1 MRRHAWSG
9 AAFGAALSL
18 ITVAC
23 GEKSV
28 SEPIAA
34 GTTGSPSA
42 QIALLRRF
50 DTLSVDQSMQ
60 LTAIVPALPGSVAPS
75 VRWQSSDTN
84 VAVVTRNGVLFALKS
99 GRATVTASMEGTS
112 DATSVTVH
120 PGIRDISFEADSIAI
135 SLAQSVK
142 VPYRVTDT
150 DGNAVDLSK
159 HSVEWVSTAPDVMP
173 LTGDATV
180 TGRAIGRAEL
190 LLRVDTKVGSTHVR
204 VMAKPVAS
212 VHVSPTSL
220 SLSAGQNAQL
230 VTAVLDVDGT
240 ALTGRSINYGSSNT
254 AIATVDSKGLVTGV
268 KAGSTTIDVNAE
280 GRKASVAVTV
290 SGSASTT
297 LTPPVATVSVALGS
311 SSLAA
316 DKSTKATAVLKDAG
330 GNTLSGRDVL
340 WTSDDPAVATVDSAG
355 VVSAVGPGSTKI
367 MATAEGKS
375 GNATLSVVASQ
386 TIGSVSVS
394 VASSINVGKTA
405 QATATV
411 KDASGQVVTGR
422 SVSWVSSDASIAS
435 VSSSGL
441 VTALKG
447 GSVTITASVDGKT
460 GSAVVTSVA
469 PVAAV
474 RSIKLAAPA
483 TNLRIGE
490 VLQISAVVEDANGN
504 PLTSVPVT
512 WSSSR
517 PSVATVSS
525 GGVVA
530 GIGAGSAT
538 ISAKADTVTRTLAF
552 TVVDT
557 ASTTGASS
565 PTGSVYGNA
574 TPAELPRLTVNTAYP
589 SVSRQV
595 SVPAG
600 ASLQAAINA
609 ALPGDELLLAPG
621 ASYVGNFTL
630 PPKSGSG
637 WIVIRTNVSDA
648 ALGAAGTRMTPSR
661 AGSLKLAKI
670 QSPNLTSV
678 ITTDLGAHN
687 YRFTGV
693 DIGSTLAT
701 GDINA
706 LIRFGDGSS
715 AQNTAA
721 SVAYNLI
728 IDRSW
733 VHGSPL
739 LDLRRCVM
747 LNSATSAVVDSWLG
761 DCHSSS
767 GDSQSIIGWNGPGPY
782 LIQNNHLEAGH
793 EVVAFGGSSSFITNQ
808 SPSDITLRRNHI
820 TRPTTWKG
828 VWSAKNL
835 IETKHARRL
844 LIEGNVIED
853 NWMDAQAGFAFV
865 LKSENQNGD
874 TPWTQSTDITI
885 RYNKIRNTGN
895 VFNLAANPSGI
906 PAVPA
911 GRMVI
916 TDNVIENVNTSPYLG
931 DGHTLQLLGGLY
943 DIVMMHNTV
952 LSANGGSATTVVFGA
967 LPVIQRLVI
976 HSNVFHH
983 GVYGM
988 KGGGTTEGS
997 ISLGTFAPGYLVTNN
1012 VISNGGTPGN
1022 YPAYNYFPSTQS
1034 GIGFVDLA
1042 GGDFHLSGSSPYK
1055 NDGYDGRDV
1064 GADIDKVN
1072 ALTPGVTV
1080 AP

>member
-9 AAFGAALSL
+9 AAIIAALSL

-28 SEPIAA
+28 SGPAAA
-34 GTTGSPSA
+34 GTTGTPSA
-42 QIALLRRF
+42 QIALLTRF

-75 VRWQSSDTN
+75 VKWASSDTN
-84 VAVVTRNGVLFALKS
+84 VAIVTRNGVLFALKS
-99 GRATVTASMEGTS
+99 GRATVTASMQGMS

-142 VPYRVTDT
+142 VPFRVTDT
-150 DGNAVDLSK
+150 DGNQVDLSK
-159 HSVEWVSTAPDVMP
+159 HSVEWISTAPDVMP

-180 TGRAIGRAEL
+180 TGRAIGSAEL
-190 LLRVDTKVGSTHVR
+190 LLRVDTKVGGTHVR
-204 VMAKPVAS
+204 VMEKPVAS
-212 VHVSPTSL
+212 VSVSPTSL
-220 SLSAGQNAQL
+220 SLSAGQRAQL
-230 VTAVLDVDGT
+230 AVATLDVHGT
-240 ALTGRSINYGSSNT
+240 ALTGRNITFSSSKS
-254 AIATVDSKGLVTGV
+254 AIATVDGDGLVTGIQ
-268 KAGSTTIDVNAE
+268 AGSATIDVNAE

-290 SGSASTT
+290 SGSASTA
-297 LTPPVATVSVALGS
+297 LTPPVASVSVSLGAS
-311 SSLAA
+311 SVVA
-316 DKSTKATAVLKDAG
+316 DKTTKATAVLKDAG
-330 GNTLSGRDVL
+330 GTTLTGRAVL
-340 WTSDDPAVATVDSAG
+340 WSSNDPAIATVDSAG
-355 VVSAVGPGSTKI
+355 VVTAVGPGSTSI
-367 MATAEGKS
+367 TATAEGKS
-375 GNATLSVVASQ
+375 GSAPLTVTAST
-386 TIGSVSVS
+386 TIASVSVS

-405 QATATV
+405 QATATL
-411 KDASGQVVTGR
+411 KDASGNVVTGR
-422 SVSWVSSDASIAS
+422 TVSWVSSDAGIAS

-447 GSVTITASVDGKT
+447 GSVTIAASSDGKT
-460 GSAVVTSVA
+460 GSAMVTSVA
-469 PVAAV
+469 PVAPV
-474 RSIKLAAPA
+474 KSIMLTAAA
-483 TNLRIGE
+483 TSLRIGD
-490 VLQISAVVEDANGN
+490 VVQVSATVKDANGN
-504 PLTSVPVT
+504 TLTSVPVT
-512 WSSSR
+512 WSSSQ

-557 ASTTGASS
+557 AGTSSASGPSGA
-565 PTGSVYGNA
+565 TYGSA
-574 TPAELPRLTVNTAYP
+574 TPAELPRTTVSTAYP
-589 SVSRQV
+589 SVTRQV

-630 PPKSGSG
+630 PVKSGSG
-637 WIVIRTNVSDA
+637 WIVIRTDVSDA
-648 ALGAAGTRMTPSR
+648 SIGAPGTRMTPSR

-670 QSPNLTSV
+670 QTPNAASVLT
-678 ITTDLGAHN
+678 TALGAHN

-693 DIGSTLAT
+693 EIGAT
-701 GDINA
+701 SSAADVNA
-706 LIRFGDGSS
+706 LMRFGDGGS
-715 AQNTAA
+715 AQSTAS

-733 VHGSPL
+733 VHGTAS

-747 LNSATSAVVDSWLG
+747 LNSATSAIVDSWLG
-761 DCHSSS
+761 DCHSNS

-793 EVVAFGGSSSFITNQ
+793 EVVAFGGGSSYVTNQ
-808 SPSDITLRRNHI
+808 SPSDITLRGNHI
-820 TRPTTWKG
+820 TRPTTWNG

-835 IETKHARRL
+835 IETKHVRRL
-844 LIEGNVIED
+844 LIEGNIIED
-853 NWMDAQAGFAFV
+853 NWADAQAGFAFV
-865 LKSENQNGD
+865 LKSENQNRD

-885 RYNKIRNTGN
+885 RYNRIRNTGN
-895 VFNLAANPSGI
+895 VFNLAANPSGA
-906 PAVPA
+906 PAISA

-916 TDNVIENVNTSPYLG
+916 TDNVIENVNSSPFLG

-952 LSANGGSATTVVFGA
+952 LSANGGSATVVVLGA

-988 KGGGTTEGS
+988 KGGGTLEGS
-997 ISLGTFAPGYLVTNN
+997 VSLGTYAPGYLVTNN
-1012 VISNGGTPGN
+1012 VISNGGSAAS
-1022 YPAYNYFPSTQS
+1022 YPAYNYFPTSQS

-1042 GGDFHLSGSSPYK
+1042 GGDYHLSGSSPYSGG
-1055 NDGYDGRDV
+1055 GYDNRDI

-1072 ALTPGVTV
+1072 AMTQGVAM